1 MIIKNEKIIIKKI
14 SEKCMRFYS
23 SVVAEFRS
31 LWGSG
36 LMNLIMPRKVSR
48 KKCFPSVILRL
59 AWRGVVYFVGRERN
73 ARIFNDVSSFP
84 LDVPAQV
91 MHSVQLRLH
100 NDQIASFSEFC
111 CWWKFSYVV

>member
-1 MIIKNEKIIIKKI
+1 MG
-14 SEKCMRFYS
+14 FYS

-31 LWGSG
+31 LWGIG
-36 LMNLIMPRKVSR
+36 LMNLNMPREVCTE
-48 KKCFPSVILRL
+48 KCFPSIILRL
-59 AWRGVVYFVGRERN
+59 AWSGVVYFVGRERN